1 MSYHSDH
8 HNAPRDTL
16 FRPVGLGLQIKANC
30 MGCGKARP
38 QAGGKGRP
46 GPRWRCSHCVAA
58 AEAKAGRAA
67 A

>member
-16 FRPVGLGLQIKANC
+16 FRSVGLGLQIKANC

-46 GPRWRCSHCVAA
+46 GPRWRCAQCVA
-58 AEAKAGRAA
+58 AKAGRAA